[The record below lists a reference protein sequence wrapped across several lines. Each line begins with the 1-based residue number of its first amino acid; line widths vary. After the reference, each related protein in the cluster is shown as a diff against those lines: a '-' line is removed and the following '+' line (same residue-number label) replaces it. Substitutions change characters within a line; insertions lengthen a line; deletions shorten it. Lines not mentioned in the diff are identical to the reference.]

1 MYFAFNVLFILF
13 GRGVYVALIGNIIKI
28 EKEKGNVFPRK
39 APKTARDLIPYHLAI
54 SIFFLL
60 PVLSPH

>member
-13 GRGVYVALIGNIIKI
+13 GKAVYVALIGSIVTI
-28 EKEKGNVFPRK
+28 EKEKGNVFPRQ
-39 APKTARDLIPYHLAI
+39 APKTAIDLIPYHLAI

-60 PVLSPH
+60 PLFSPH